1 MSATGVTAAE
11 GVAPGFSMAMQGDM
25 RCRRDMAAWPPGNFG
40 VCHLT
45 VTQGC
50 ERASRRVVSRPSQN
64 GRGYPMSLVKR
75 IMPLAL
81 GAAIMTIA
89 VSCGKDSEPAKPV
102 VAADITGA
110 GATFPAP
117 LYGKWGSAYDA
128 ATGNSL
134 NYQAIGSGGGQT
146 QIKART
152 VDFGAS
158 DDPMK
163 PEDIAASGLVQFP
176 AVIGSEVLIVN
187 LPGVASNQLRLTPA
201 LIADLYMGKIKR
213 WDDPAI
219 AAVNPGVTLRPMPV
233 TPVYRSDSSGTTA
246 IFTNYMAKTAPNW
259 TLGAG
264 KALSWPV
271 GQGGK
276 GNDGVA
282 ANVKNTVGGIG
293 YVEYNYAAANK
304 LTMTRLANADG
315 AFVEANPATFNAA
328 ATQADWTQARNGV
341 VNMLALPGANT
352 WPIVSATYVL
362 VPAKPADPAKTRAAL
377 EFFNWA
383 FANGDDLA
391 NELGYVPLPD
401 VAVAQAKASWTGVEG
416 VGAIK

>member
-1 MSATGVTAAE
+1 
-11 GVAPGFSMAMQGDM
+11 
-25 RCRRDMAAWPPGNFG
+25 
-40 VCHLT
+40 
-45 VTQGC
+45 
-50 ERASRRVVSRPSQN
+50 
-64 GRGYPMSLVKR
+64 MSLVKR
-75 IMPLAL
+75 VMPLAL
-81 GAAIMTIA
+81 GGLILTIA
-89 VSCGKDSEPAKPV
+89 VSCGKEADPAKPAV
-102 VAADITGA
+102 AAADITGA

-117 LYGKWGSAYDA
+117 LYGKWGSAYDT

-219 AAVNPGVTLRPMPV
+219 AAINPGVKLRPMPV

-264 KALSWPV
+264 KALSWPA

-304 LTMTRLANADG
+304 LTMTKLANADG

-328 ATQADWTQARNGV
+328 ATQADWAGAKNGV
-341 VNMLALPGANT
+341 ANMLALPGANT

-362 VPAKPADPAKTRAAL
+362 VPAKPADPAKTKAAL

-401 VAVAQAKASWTGVEG
+401 VAVAQAKASWAAVEG

>member
-1 MSATGVTAAE
+1 
-11 GVAPGFSMAMQGDM
+11 
-25 RCRRDMAAWPPGNFG
+25 
-40 VCHLT
+40 
-45 VTQGC
+45 
-50 ERASRRVVSRPSQN
+50 
-64 GRGYPMSLVKR
+64 MSLVKR
-75 IMPLAL
+75 ILPLTL
-81 GAAIMTIA
+81 GGVIMLTV
-89 VSCGKDSEPAKPV
+89 VSCGKDVDPSKPA
-102 VAADITGA
+102 AAATADITGA

-117 LYGKWGSAYDA
+117 LYGKWGSAYDT

-163 PEDIAASGLVQFP
+163 PEDIAANGLVQFP
-176 AVIGSEVLIVN
+176 AVIGSEVMIVN
-187 LPGVASNQLRLTPA
+187 LPGVATNQLRLTPA
-201 LIADLYMGKIKR
+201 LIADLYQGKIKR

-219 AAVNPGVTLRPMPV
+219 AGINPGVTLRPIPV

-246 IFTNYMAKTAPNW
+246 IFTNYMTKTAPNW

-264 KALSWPV
+264 KALSWPA

-293 YVEYNYAAANK
+293 YVEYNYASANK
-304 LTMTRLANADG
+304 LTMTKLANADG

-328 ATQADWTQARNGV
+328 ATQADWSQAKNGV
-341 VNMLALPGANT
+341 ANMLALPGANT

-362 VPAKPADPAKTRAAL
+362 VPTKPTDPAKTRAAL
-377 EFFNWA
+377 AFFSWA
-383 FANGDDLA
+383 FANGDNMA
-391 NELGYVPLPD
+391 NDLGYVPLPD
-401 VAVAQAKASWTGVEG
+401 VAVAQARASWAAVEG
-416 VGAIK
+416 VGTIK